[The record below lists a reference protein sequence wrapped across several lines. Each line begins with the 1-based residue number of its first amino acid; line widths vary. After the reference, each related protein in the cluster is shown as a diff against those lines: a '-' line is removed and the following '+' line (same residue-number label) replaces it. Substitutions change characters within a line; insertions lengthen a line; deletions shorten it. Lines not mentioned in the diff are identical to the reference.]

1 MKERIRQAVAAFAA
15 DASHEH
21 LYGVLECLKEA
32 VEEEEILHMAV
43 DPATALPLEE
53 ERPDGTLA
61 RLVYTDAAEAREAGR
76 EVAEVRAGEY
86 FREAAAASDPRF
98 SGVVIDPEGTRM
110 FLPQAMIR
118 LLLLEERPQENEVY
132 FEIGDITEL
141 ECDCIVN
148 AANSALLRG
157 GGVCGAIFRAAGPE
171 LDEACAA
178 IGGCPTGEARITKG
192 FRLKAPYII
201 HTVGPIYSGRASDR
215 ENLAACYRN
224 SLDLAKE
231 HGIHSIAFPAIS
243 TGIYG
248 YPLAEACET
257 ALVAVSLWLSEHT
270 DYGMAV
276 IFSCFDQ
283 RTYDAY
289 EAAALKL
296 EGKA

>member
-61 RLVYTDAAEAREAGR
+61 RLVYTDAAAAREAGR

-157 GGVCGAIFRAAGPE
+157 GGV
-171 LDEACAA
+171 
-178 IGGCPTGEARITKG
+178 
-192 FRLKAPYII
+192 
-201 HTVGPIYSGRASDR
+201 
-215 ENLAACYRN
+215 
-224 SLDLAKE
+224 
-231 HGIHSIAFPAIS
+231 
-243 TGIYG
+243 
-248 YPLAEACET
+248 
-257 ALVAVSLWLSEHT
+257 
-270 DYGMAV
+270 
-276 IFSCFDQ
+276 
-283 RTYDAY
+283 
-289 EAAALKL
+289 
-296 EGKA
+296 